1 MKMSKKSSKCVK
13 IQLLDKL
20 PSCCTINDTK
30 LAFQEIMNFKMLE
43 IVIISSEKGVKITY

>member
-1 MKMSKKSSKCVK
+1 MK

-20 PSCCTINDTK
+20 PSCCTINDAK
-30 LAFQEIMNFKMLE
+30 LASQEITNIKMLE